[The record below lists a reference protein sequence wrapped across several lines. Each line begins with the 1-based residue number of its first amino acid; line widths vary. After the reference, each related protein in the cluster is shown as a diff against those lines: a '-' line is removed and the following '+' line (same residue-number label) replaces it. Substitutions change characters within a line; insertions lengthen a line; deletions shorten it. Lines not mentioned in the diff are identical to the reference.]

1 LIRVAIIAKTLMRA
15 QNVATLLVDDER
27 LEVVGVHAPGTTTG
41 YDESDIVDVLVVVE
55 LLLDQIPLNGP
66 PVVALTNERVD
77 EIPVGRSI
85 RAWLPINSS
94 ASELGAAI
102 IAAANDLIVLTQ
114 SQASEWLGA
123 SPRSAQLD
131 GFEIEALTPRELQV
145 LRMLADGLGNKE
157 IAGQLNI
164 SDHTAKFHVAQ
175 ILAKLRASSR
185 TEAVSIGIRRGL
197 VPI

>member
-1 LIRVAIIAKTLMRA
+1 LIRVAIIARTLLRA
-15 QNVATLLVDDER
+15 QNVATLLAEDER
-27 LEVVGVHAPGTTTG
+27 LEIVGVHSSRERAG
-41 YDESDIVDVLVVVE
+41 YDGSDIVDVLVVVE
-55 LLLDQIPLNGP
+55 LLLDQVPSNGP
-66 PVVALTNERVD
+66 PVVALTNERV
-77 EIPVGRSI
+77 EEMPLGRSI
-85 RAWLPINSS
+85 RAWLPVNSS

-102 IAAANDLIVLTQ
+102 VAAAHELVVLTQ
-114 SQASEWLGA
+114 SQASEWLGG
-123 SPRSAQLD
+123 PRSAHLN
-131 GFEIEALTPRELQV
+131 GFEVEALTPRELQV

>member
-1 LIRVAIIAKTLMRA
+1 LIRVAIIANTLLRA
-15 QNVATLLVDDER
+15 QSIATLLAEDER
-27 LEVVGVHAPGTTTG
+27 VEILDVHAWDGRVH
-41 YDESDIVDVLVVVE
+41 YARAEIVDVVVAAG
-55 LLLDQIPLNGP
+55 LLLDQIPSDGP
-66 PVVALTNERVD
+66 PVVALTNESA
-77 EIPVGRSI
+77 EEALLGSSI

-102 IAAANDLIVLTQ
+102 MAAANELVVLTQ
-114 SQASEWLGA
+114 SQASEWLGGPKSNHA
-123 SPRSAQLD
+123 NDFQ
-131 GFEIEALTPRELQV
+131 IEALTPRELQV

-164 SDHTAKFHVAQ
+164 SDHTAKYHVAQ
-175 ILAKLRASSR
+175 ILAKLGASSR

>member
-1 LIRVAIIAKTLMRA
+1 LIRVAVVAKTLSRA
-15 QNVATLLVDDER
+15 QSVATLLAEDER
-27 LEVVGVHAPGTTTG
+27 LEIIEVHALHGKSD
-41 YDESDIVDVLVVVE
+41 YSESGIIDVVVTAG
-55 LLLDQIPLNGP
+55 LSLDQIPLNGP
-66 PVVALTNERVD
+66 PVVALTNERV
-77 EIPVGRSI
+77 EEMPLGHTI
-85 RAWLPINSS
+85 RAWLPVNVS

-102 IAAANDLIVLTQ
+102 IAAANELLVLTQ
-114 SQASEWLGA
+114 SQIDEWLGGTRPA
-123 SPRSAQLD
+123 HAN

-145 LRMLADGLGNKE
+145 LHMLADGLGNKE

>member
-1 LIRVAIIAKTLMRA
+1 MIRVAIIANTLLRA
-15 QNVATLLVDDER
+15 QTVASSLAEDER
-27 LEVVGVHAPGTTTG
+27 LE
-41 YDESDIVDVLVVVE
+41 IIDVNTSIGKADYNRAGILDVVVTVG
-55 LLLDQIPLNGP
+55 LLLDQIPSNGP
-66 PVVALTNERVD
+66 PVVALTNEPA
-77 EIPVGRSI
+77 EEMPLGNSM
-85 RAWLPINSS
+85 RAWLPLNSS

-102 IAAANDLIVLTQ
+102 VAAANELVVLTQ
-114 SQASEWLGA
+114 SQVNKWLSG
-123 SPRSAQLD
+123 PTSAHTN

-157 IAGQLNI
+157 IAGQLKI
-164 SDHTAKFHVAQ
+164 SDHTVKFHVAQ